1 MTSESGSLSVT
12 RSLWKPVLK
21 WTLFLVVLI
30 FVVRYGYRQ
39 MQQVDFSELTFSPG
53 WLALAIGVYFLGWV
67 PAATVWYWLLHLAGQ
82 PVRFYPA
89 LRAHFCG
96 HLGKYV
102 PGKAVA
108 LVIRAGMVK
117 PFGVSAALA
126 GLLATV
132 ETLLTMATGLLIFTT
147 LLPLVARLAVEDSL
161 AEKLPWLERFGQLSF
176 QTQISISAGL
186 LIAAVL
192 AAPLASKALT
202 WLVGKLAKK
211 SGLSTAVETTGE
223 TVAGPMK
230 EEAGSETRLPAA
242 RMTGVRL
249 TGSRLI
255 VSGLIVAFG
264 WIVNGACLG
273 AILQSL
279 GGQPA
284 SGLDLLL
291 WIAAVSGATSIGFLV
306 LFAPGGLGV
315 REALLVTILQI
326 SPQIDAGTATIAA
339 VLLRIVSFSSEV
351 IFAALLA
358 AWKPRGAE
366 TTLSPDSSAA
376 PDADGSTSSPQA
388 IPSSAPPPAFD
399 SAD

>member
-1 MTSESGSLSVT
+1 MSAESGLLSTV
-12 RSLWKPVLK
+12 RSSWKTVLK
-21 WTLFLVVLI
+21 WTLFLVVLV

-39 MQQVDFSELTFSPG
+39 MQQVDFSLLTFSPG
-53 WLALAIGVYFLGWV
+53 WMSLAIGVYFLGWI
-67 PAATVWYWLLHLAGQ
+67 PAASVWYWLLHLAGQ
-82 PVRFYPA
+82 PVRYYPA

-147 LLPLVARLAVEDSL
+147 LLPLISRLAV
-161 AEKLPWLERFGQLSF
+161 AAPFAKKLPWLEQFGQLDLSV
-176 QTQISISAGL
+176 QIGLSLGL
-186 LIAAVL
+186 LAAAAL
-192 AAPLASKALT
+192 AAPLAARTLT
-202 WLVGKLAKK
+202 WLVRKLAKK
-211 SGLSTAVETTGE
+211 SGLSTVVESSGK
-223 TVAGPMK
+223 TVAAPNG
-230 EEAGSETRLPAA
+230 A
-242 RMTGVRL
+242 VRL
-249 TGSRLI
+249 TGGRLI
-255 VSGLIVAFG
+255 ACGLIVAVG
-264 WIVNGACLG
+264 WAVNGLCLG

-279 GGQPA
+279 GIYPA
-284 SGLDLLL
+284 SGVDVLL
-291 WIAAVSGATSIGFLV
+291 WIAAVAGATSLGFLV

-315 REALLVTILQI
+315 REAILVTILQI

-351 IFAALLA
+351 IFAAILA
-358 AWKPRGAE
+358 AWKPRGLNENA
-366 TTLSPDSSAA
+366 LSAA
-376 PDADGSTSSPQA
+376 AFDQSSTASPNSERSEPVASSPQA
-388 IPSSAPPPAFD
+388 LD